1 MHASAQTWGPGVLN
15 MRGLSVYRLS
25 IKFISTF
32 KPYRVSDFGMTSLE
46 IPNAEP
52 QALFWPLQLSSHQD
66 GPSSNLRGAPV
77 S

>member
-52 QALFWPLQLSSHQD
+52 
-66 GPSSNLRGAPV
+66 
-77 S
+77 